1 MEKVLVWVAISPKG
15 MSQIY
20 FRASGLAVNQ
30 DVYLNDYIV
39 VISSNQQTNYN
50 SIITNPSL
58 NFTFHNYY
66 FIFF

>member
-30 DVYLNDYIV
+30 DVYLNDCLIKRLK
-39 VISSNQQTNYN
+39 Q
-50 SIITNPSL
+50 
-58 NFTFHNYY
+58 
-66 FIFF
+66 FIAQHY